1 MKNQGVR
8 YHIIFWVAYFFFEAF
23 LEFEWMKTTVT
34 YGKWSTE
41 KQALYSM
48 GAEALLL
55 PIKLPTTYLFLY
67 LIHEVGGQMKK
78 QLLAWG
84 MAIGLLGIATLL
96 ARFDVQE
103 IIIRWFYADPEMA
116 DKQTLSVVRFLYGMI
131 DIMFVVGLAFALE
144 QFLLNQE
151 WQRREKLLQK
161 EKLEAELKFL
171 RTQTNP
177 HFLFNTLNNIYALA
191 RKKSDD
197 TANVV
202 MKLSKLLRFM
212 LYESRNDSISI
223 AEEIRVL
230 EDYIELER
238 IRYNERLSVRFNK
251 SIDCDNQAIAPL
263 ILLPFVENAF
273 KHGASEAR
281 FTSYIYIDIVLKE
294 GQLKFTVEN
303 SKDEEPEKPITENIG
318 LSNVR
323 RQLELM
329 YPEHG
334 LHVQNEKN
342 KFYIHL
348 TINLRKHATV
358 SVHHSGR

>member
-1 MKNQGVR
+1 MKIHR
-8 YHIIFWVAYFFFEAF
+8 TWYHIAFWLAYFLFEVYIEYAWMSSAPSYKDLSEWKKLSMSMQYEAVMFIVKVPLTYFILYLATGFTAKYKDPFLAILLGVAAFFLCTAF
-23 LEFEWMKTTVT
+23 HRILI
-34 YGKWSTE
+34 
-41 KQALYSM
+41 
-48 GAEALLL
+48 AEIVL
-55 PIKLPTTYLFLY
+55 PIIYDDRTISTIVFTIPRILSS
-67 LIHEVGGQMKK
+67 LIDLMFIVGG
-78 QLLAWG
+78 
-84 MAIGLLGIATLL
+84 
-96 ARFDVQE
+96 
-103 IIIRWFYADPEMA
+103 
-116 DKQTLSVVRFLYGMI
+116 
-131 DIMFVVGLAFALE
+131 AFAIK
-144 QFLLNQE
+144 QFRINQ
-151 WQRREKLLQK
+151 RSRHREKLLQK

-238 IRYNERLSVRFNK
+238 IRYNERLTVNFNK
-251 SIDCDNQAIAPL
+251 SIDCDSQAIAPL

-281 FTSYIYIDIVLKE
+281 FNSYIYIDITLQD
-294 GQLKFTVEN
+294 GQLQFKVEN
-303 SKDEEPEKPITENIG
+303 SKDEEPERPMTENIG

-329 YPEHG
+329 YPEHK
-334 LHVQNEKN
+334 LQVQNEKN

-348 TINLRKHATV
+348 TINLKKHATV
-358 SVHHSGR
+358 SMHHSGR